1 MMRNCIPKAQVLPH
15 RLEGVQ
21 PPNGSCRCSASRNN
35 ELQMQ
40 TTYSIVGLGKLGA
53 SMAVA
58 IASRGFQVIGS
69 VSLANRSIC

>member
-1 MMRNCIPKAQVLPH
+1 
-15 RLEGVQ
+15 
-21 PPNGSCRCSASRNN
+21 
-35 ELQMQ
+35 MQ